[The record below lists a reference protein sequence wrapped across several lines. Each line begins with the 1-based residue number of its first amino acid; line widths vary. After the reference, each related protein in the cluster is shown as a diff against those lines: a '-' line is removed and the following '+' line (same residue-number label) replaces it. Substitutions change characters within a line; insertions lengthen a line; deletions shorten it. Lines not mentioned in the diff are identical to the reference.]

1 MNAEK
6 FFDRVAYLRKLQKQ
20 YFKTRDTKVLQKCR
34 KVEVEIDTEIERVQA
49 IRKKMQA
56 TNQPQQLNLF

>member
-20 YFKTRDTKVLQKCR
+20 YFKTRDTKILQKCR
-34 KVEVEIDTEIERVQA
+34 QVEVEIDTEIERVQA
-49 IRKKMQA
+49 IRKKAQA

>member
-34 KVEVEIDTEIERVQA
+34 QVEVEIDTEIERVQA
-49 IRKKMQA
+49 IRKKAQA